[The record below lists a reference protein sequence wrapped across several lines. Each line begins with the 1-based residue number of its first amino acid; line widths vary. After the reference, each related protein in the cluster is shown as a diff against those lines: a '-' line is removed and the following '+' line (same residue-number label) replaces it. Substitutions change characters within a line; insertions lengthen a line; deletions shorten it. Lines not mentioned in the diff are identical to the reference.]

1 VSITAPPS
9 PSLRY
14 LPPAD
19 RERPDADLAQISL
32 ALDWKYIVIGGSDE
46 AALGRI
52 FSWLVGQVQLAGGR
66 VRAPDRAQK
75 GAYRRR
81 QPPPRGAP

>member
-1 VSITAPPS
+1 MSIIAPSS
-9 PSLRY
+9 PSNLRY

-19 RERPDADLAQISL
+19 RERPDADLAQVSL
-32 ALDWKYIVIGGSDE
+32 ALDWKYIVIGSADE

-52 FSWLVGQVQLAGGR
+52 FSWLVGQVQLAGG
-66 VRAPDRAQK
+66 VLQLPDRTRK

-81 QPPPRGAP
+81 QPRPAR